1 MKTPSTL
8 AFVLLAFVMIAAAPA
23 PTEIAPEPPE
33 QALADLTP
41 ADLTGIGGPAPL
53 PQFQI
58 NPCFALCIEIREE
71 CDAGC
76 STTQCHRECRDSAIE
91 CMSHC

>member
-1 MKTPSTL
+1 MKTLAAL
-8 AFVLLAFVMIAAAPA
+8 AFALLALVTFAASPA
-23 PTEIAPEPPE
+23 QAETAPEP
-33 QALADLTP
+33 ALPAADP
-41 ADLTGIGGPAPL
+41 AGICEPAPV
-53 PQFQI
+53 FQI
-58 NPCFALCIEIREE
+58 NPCFAACLAIREE